1 LNITTRSILKMTKTS
16 LLAIFAA
23 FSLAL
28 SGALVSAD
36 EGQQELEP
44 QAGQQQEE
52 VQEASNGTS
61 EEIKSEG
68 EQEEAQ
74 NETQS
79 EGNGS

>member
-1 LNITTRSILKMTKTS
+1 MTKTS

-44 QAGQQQEE
+44 QAEQQELQ
-52 VQEASNGTS
+52 VQGEESS